1 MIQFRFGTK
10 DMDKLYKKFERL
22 QRKELREKTYERLWK
37 LTDMVMQEAKR
48 RAPVKTGALRD
59 SITARSWRKSR
70 NNPNKMRG
78 VVYADYP
85 KTGRVTKRRT
95 QKQAAGARVY
105 YAFAVEYGTR
115 HSPARPFMRPALAS
129 KAQLIEREMDEMLKE
144 AVTND

>member
-22 QRKELREKTYERLWK
+22 QRKELRDKTYERLRK
-37 LTDMVMQEAKR
+37 LTDIVMEEAKR

-59 SITARSWRKSR
+59 SIKARTWKRRRSY
-70 NNPNKMRG
+70 NKMRG

-85 KTGRVTKRRT
+85 ETSRRTKRKT
-95 QKQAAGARVY
+95 KKQAAGARVY

-115 HSPARPFMRPALAS
+115 HMKARPFLRPALAS
-129 KAQLIEREMDEMLKE
+129 KSPTIEHEMNDMLKE
-144 AVTND
+144 AFDNG